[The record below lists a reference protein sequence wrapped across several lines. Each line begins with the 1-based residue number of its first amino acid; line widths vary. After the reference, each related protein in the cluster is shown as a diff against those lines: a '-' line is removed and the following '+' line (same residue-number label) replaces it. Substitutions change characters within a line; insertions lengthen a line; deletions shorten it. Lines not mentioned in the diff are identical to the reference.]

1 MKTENR
7 RVLLTGGAGFIGS
20 HLADELLRL
29 GNDVAVVDNFSSGR
43 REFISH
49 LESNERFSVKE
60 ADILSDDIEPLIG
73 DSDCVFHLAANP
85 DVRLGIEDTRVHL
98 DQNIIATYRLLE
110 GMRKTGV
117 KELLF
122 TSTSTVYGEA
132 SQIPTAEDYGPLVPI
147 SLYGASKLACEAL
160 IASYCHTFD
169 LKACFYRF
177 ANVVGSRST
186 HGVIHD
192 FIEKLRDDPARL
204 EILGRE
210 PGTVKSYCHVSD
222 CVQALVHG
230 WKVLS
235 EPVEM
240 YNIGSEDAIDVKKIA
255 DIVSGELGLKDVEYH
270 WTGGVDDGRGW
281 KGDVRKMLLSIE
293 KLESTGWKPAYG
305 SEDAVRLAARELIP
319 RE

>member
-1 MKTENR
+1 MRTENR

-20 HLADELLRL
+20 HLAEELLRL
-29 GNDVAVVDNFSSGR
+29 GNDVTVVDNFSSGR

-49 LESNERFSVKE
+49 LGLNERFSLME
-60 ADILSDDIEPLIG
+60 ADILSDDIGPLVE
-73 DSDCVFHLAANP
+73 DSDCIFHLAANP
-85 DVRLGIEDTRVHL
+85 DVRLGAEDTRVHL
-98 DQNIIATYRLLE
+98 DQNIVATYRLLE
-110 GMRKTGV
+110 GMRTTGMR
-117 KELLF
+117 ELLF

-132 SQIPTAEDYGPLVPI
+132 GKIPTAEDYGPLIPI

-160 IASYCHTFD
+160 ISSYCYTFD
-169 LKACFYRF
+169 LKACLYRF

-192 FIEKLRDDPARL
+192 FIGKLRTDPSRL

-210 PGTVKSYCHVSD
+210 PGTVKSYCHISD
-222 CVQALVHG
+222 CVQALIHG
-230 WKVLS
+230 WNVLS
-235 EPVEM
+235 EPVEIF
-240 YNIGSEDAIDVKKIA
+240 NIGSEDAIDVKKIA
-255 DIVSGELGLKDVEYH
+255 DIVAEEMGLENVDYH
-270 WTGGVDDGRGW
+270 WTGGIDDGRGW

-293 KLESTGWKPAYG
+293 KLGSTGWKPTYR